1 LFILL
6 VHPKQG
12 EEIMDSKNVQQMIL
26 DTFEMLPGDDLEY
39 VEGVSEIDSITTF
52 EENHLLT
59 NDNGLVIKMNDG
71 SEFLIT
77 ITQSR

>member
-1 LFILL
+1 
-6 VHPKQG
+6 
-12 EEIMDSKNVQQMIL
+12 MDSKNVQQMIL